1 MVAKYY
7 IEFVCLTMTMATKTL
22 KVLQTSGGY
31 AMDYYLRFMSFTK
44 RSLDR
49 IRKKRGREMNP
60 NIIALLLIPAIPV
73 GAIGGIMAMSGLG
86 FGGTFGFIYSMF
98 IFIFI
103 IAYIQGSNDY
113 HVFIEANTEKKSLSS
128 PETVMQKLDAI
139 QDLLLQCKSSK
150 GPIAGIIP
158 ENMGHEKNGFVR
170 QENIR

>member
-1 MVAKYY
+1 
-7 IEFVCLTMTMATKTL
+7 MATNTL
-22 KVLQTSGGY
+22 KVLQTSGSY

-49 IRKKRGREMNP
+49 IRKKRVREMNP
-60 NIIALLLIPAIPV
+60 SKIALFLIPAIPV

-98 IFIFI
+98 IFIYI
-103 IAYIQGSNDY
+103 IAYTQGSNDY
-113 HVFIEANTEKKSLSS
+113 RAFIEANTEKKSLSA

-150 GPIAGIIP
+150 GSVADVIP
-158 ENMGHEKNGFVR
+158 ENVSHEKNGFPR
-170 QENIR
+170 HENIR